1 MILSK
6 KKILL
11 ISPERWGVS
20 MLSKHHYAIALAK
33 RGNLVYFLNPPS
45 KGLKKVELT
54 LTDIPGLT
62 LVDYSQTIR
71 GLNHILSV
79 FPKLFSL
86 LSVFDI
92 RKIINRLSFQPD
104 IVWSFDPFRFQHLRL
119 FRASVT
125 LFHPVDF
132 FRTDI
137 DLVPARHADI
147 IFSVARPILERY
159 RSLGVPT
166 FFVNHG
172 ISQMYFEQKVVNEK
186 RDQTIRCGYVGNLL
200 SSGIHWP
207 NLIQIIAENASVEFH
222 VIGPHSKSNLGS
234 VKNTEHVE
242 EIKKYKNVILYGELP
257 PIEVAKVVQAFDL
270 FLICYDPET
279 VGDVVSNS
287 HKILEYL
294 STGKVVVSSRMRTY
308 DNLANELFEMVQESS
323 QLPQRFKGVVENI
336 AFYNSSERQAKRIA
350 FARMNS
356 YENQIN
362 AIEQL
367 LSDQIVL
374 S

>member
-1 MILSK
+1 
-6 KKILL
+6 
-11 ISPERWGVS
+11 